1 MLLHMHFWGP
11 VDRGG
16 MDPNPNGYKD
26 ALEAANQDFNIWRRS
41 HKLNVSQRRFTFWN
55 IFKEEYGC
63 YLNSKGFAARVISS
77 WLEDALRRSQNQPPQ
92 GMIPDA
98 RAYLALTALTLVSI
112 TIDYYFC
119 PVCRVSMVYVLYD
132 VFISSSF
139 PA

>member
-55 IFKEEYGC
+55 IFKEE
-63 YLNSKGFAARVISS
+63 NGF
-77 WLEDALRRSQNQPPQ
+77 
-92 GMIPDA
+92 
-98 RAYLALTALTLVSI
+98 
-112 TIDYYFC
+112 
-119 PVCRVSMVYVLYD
+119 
-132 VFISSSF
+132 
-139 PA
+139 